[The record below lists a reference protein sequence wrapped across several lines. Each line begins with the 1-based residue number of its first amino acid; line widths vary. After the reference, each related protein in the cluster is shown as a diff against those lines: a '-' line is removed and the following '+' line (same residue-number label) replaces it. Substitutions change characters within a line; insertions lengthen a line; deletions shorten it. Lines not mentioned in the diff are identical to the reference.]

1 MIDLNLVL
9 KLQSQI
15 NSEYNHYEPV
25 FEDAQEVCD
34 ILNLG
39 VTINRQTNANLVWLA
54 IFCDLINRIQ
64 LLEDEVDKIKYKNN

>member
-39 VTINRQTNANLVWLA
+39 VTINRQTNAHLVWLA